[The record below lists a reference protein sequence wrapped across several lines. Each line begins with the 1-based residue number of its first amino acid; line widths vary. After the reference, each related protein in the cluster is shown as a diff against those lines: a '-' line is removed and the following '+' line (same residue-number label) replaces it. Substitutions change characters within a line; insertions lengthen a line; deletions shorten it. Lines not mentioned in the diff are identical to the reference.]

1 MRRNGRRN
9 TNRYC
14 AGPLEANCRPAA
26 IHDLIREPSGA
37 KAAPSPDTNA
47 PHELF
52 SAARHSPPLGSEE
65 AFELRP
71 LPDPLA
77 VQSSLLT
84 SVAYDRDRA
93 ILQLEFGDGA
103 VYQYFGV
110 PVQSYEELLRA
121 ASHGASFNRHIQSL
135 FRYVLLPLHKKRPP

>member
-1 MRRNGRRN
+1 MNSSR
-9 TNRYC
+9 
-14 AGPLEANCRPAA
+14 LPA
-26 IHDLIREPSGA
+26 IPI
-37 KAAPSPDTNA
+37 
-47 PHELF
+47 
-52 SAARHSPPLGSEE
+52 LGSEE
-65 AFELRP
+65 AFQLRP
-71 LPDPLA
+71 LPLA

-121 ASHGASFNRHIQSL
+121 ASHGAYFNRHIRSL
-135 FRYVLLPLHKKRPP
+135 FRYVLLPPV